1 MALIGSNSC
10 KMMVSGVGEEA
21 SDGDPGVDP
30 GELPF
35 ARAHAEASPGDARE
49 MHARSIWDGA

>member
-1 MALIGSNSC
+1 
-10 KMMVSGVGEEA
+10 MMVSGVGEEE

-49 MHARSIWDGA
+49 MHARAIWDGA